1 MVAKPG
7 TTESPR
13 ARSEEAAR
21 RLAGIALMMA
31 TLVCFTGIDTSAKWL
46 ARDLPPLEITFFRY
60 CGAFLLSA
68 SVFNPVTSRHAW
80 RSGRPGLQALRALML
95 LGSTLF
101 NFMALRSL
109 QLAETMSIVFAVPF
123 VVAIL
128 SVPLLGE
135 KVGRGR
141 WGAIVL
147 GFVGVLLVTRPT
159 PSHFDPAMLWAFG
172 NVGCYALYVI
182 VTRLL
187 SRVDSAASLL
197 VWSAGL
203 PVLFLAPFM
212 PAIWVMPS
220 GATAW
225 VLLAATGAFGAL
237 GHFFLILAFSR
248 APASMLSPFIYT
260 QIVWMTLSGWLVFG
274 DVPGGWTIAG
284 ASVVVASG
292 LWLVRLEHRRPKA
305 AASPAA

>member
-68 SVFNPVTSRHAW
+68 LVFNPVTSRHAW
-80 RSGRPGLQALRALML
+80 RSGRPGLQAFRALML

-172 NVGCYALYVI
+172 NVGCYAFYVI

-225 VLLAATGAFGAL
+225 VLLAATGACGAL

-292 LWLVRLEHRRPKA
+292 LWLVRLEHGRPKA
-305 AASPAA
+305 AASSAA

>member
-68 SVFNPVTSRHAW
+68 LVFNPVTSRHAW
-80 RSGRPGLQALRALML
+80 RSGRPGLQAFRALML

-225 VLLAATGAFGAL
+225 VLLAATGVFGAL
-237 GHFFLILAFSR
+237 GHFFLILAFTR

-292 LWLVRLEHRRPKA
+292 LWLVRLEHGRPKA
-305 AASPAA
+305 AGSSAA

>member
-1 MVAKPG
+1 MAKPG

-13 ARSEEAAR
+13 ARSAEAAR
-21 RLAGIALMMA
+21 RLAGIGLMMA

-68 SVFNPVTSRHAW
+68 LVFNPVTSRHAW
-80 RSGRPGLQALRALML
+80 RSGRPGLQAFRALML

-225 VLLAATGAFGAL
+225 VLLAATGVFGAL
-237 GHFFLILAFSR
+237 GHFFLILAFTR

-292 LWLVRLEHRRPKA
+292 LWLVRLEHERPKA
-305 AASPAA
+305 AGSSAA